1 MKPNY
6 HLIRLTEHIL
16 ALSANNTSFVLALPE
31 WEVTGVTLAEAKCPC
46 GVNILQN
53 CHLYNKVTYATT
65 IVGSTCVKRFLGIT
79 TFEGIDLSKL
89 FDGLT
94 KLAKEPTS
102 CPSREVITFASVK
115 HFIYPNETEFLLKIV
130 GKRKLTDKQDAWRSK
145 IVYRILNKVE
155 VTTTIIPTE

>member
-1 MKPNY
+1 MKVNY
-6 HLIRLTEHIL
+6 HFERLSKHIL
-16 ALSANNTSFVLALPE
+16 ALSANNSSFALALPE

-53 CHLYNKVTYATT
+53 CHLHNTITGKDT

-79 TFEGIDLSKL
+79 SFEGIDLTKL
-89 FDGLT
+89 FEGLT

-102 CPSREVITFASVK
+102 CPTKEVITFASVK
-115 HFIYPNETEFLLKIV
+115 NFIYPNETEFLLKIV
-130 GKRKLTDKQDAWRSK
+130 GKRKLTEKQDSWRNK

-155 VTTTIIPTE
+155 VILPTE